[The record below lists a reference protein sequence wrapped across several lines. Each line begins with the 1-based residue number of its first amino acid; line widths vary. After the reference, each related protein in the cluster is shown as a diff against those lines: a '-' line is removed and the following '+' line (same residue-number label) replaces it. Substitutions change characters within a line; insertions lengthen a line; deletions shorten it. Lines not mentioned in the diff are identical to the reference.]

1 MLYLAPVYGVLVRFI
16 LFPFL
21 GRLAQQRPELT
32 GQPTS
37 GAASWRE
44 RVNLNLL
51 YKDKLQNMLKINS
64 KIIDCRL
71 ILNKIEFLNADS
83 LYNYPVS
90 SSIVLFPTF
99 PTSFTTSLLSSLGP
113 SPHLVLHDSHLEA
126 IVIIE
131 TSLSP
136 LFK

>member
-64 KIIDCRL
+64 KIDCRL

-90 SSIVLFPTF
+90 SSIFLFLTF
-99 PTSFTTSLLSSLGP
+99 PTSLLFSLGP
-113 SPHLVLHDSHLEA
+113 SPHLLLHEFHLEA
-126 IVIIE
+126 ILIIE

-136 LFK
+136 LFR